1 MHTIRRILSFYL
13 ALMAVV
19 ALLVACAPVAHT
31 GSAPADAPAAS
42 AEEPV
47 TITIAAQSGHTGA
60 TAAKDKLADFEA
72 ATGIKVEFVEIP
84 EGELTQK
91 LLLEF
96 GGQTGRYDALMAPED
111 AFANYVINGY
121 LATLDEAGGAPE
133 DVDDFI
139 PRFLDRIRYDVS
151 TETLYTGDLYGL
163 PLNGDVNVLYY
174 NTELFEAAGL
184 DPDTPPATWE
194 EFREVA
200 KALTKDG
207 VYGTAWLGVQGDA
220 STWAWAT
227 YLFSFGGEYFD
238 ADDRPVFNSEQG
250 VAALQYIVDLIHTD
264 QVMPPSVPSWDYDQ
278 INAGF
283 PQGQVAMVVNWPYML
298 GLANDATQSQV
309 VDKVK
314 IALAPMGET
323 YGVPSGGWKWLI
335 AKDSQHKAEALEFI
349 TYMTSQEFQLYMT
362 ETYNQLPT
370 RNSVYEEMKVRKPDY
385 TWQVWQDAF
394 SQAARFMPVQYPEW
408 PQISSIISLAL
419 QQAQLQEKTPQEALD
434 EAAAAVEAL
443 MQEAGYYE

>member
-1 MHTIRRILSFYL
+1 
-13 ALMAVV
+13 
-19 ALLVACAPVAHT
+19 
-31 GSAPADAPAAS
+31 
-42 AEEPV
+42 
-47 TITIAAQSGHTGA
+47 
-60 TAAKDKLADFEA
+60 
-72 ATGIKVEFVEIP
+72 
-84 EGELTQK
+84 
-91 LLLEF
+91 
-96 GGQTGRYDALMAPED
+96 MAPED

-121 LATLDEAGGAPE
+121 LATLDEAGGAPA

-139 PRFLDRIRYDVS
+139 PRFLDRIRYDAS
-151 TETLYTGDLYGL
+151 TETLYEGDFYGL

-194 EFREVA
+194 EFRA
-200 KALTKDG
+200 YAQALTADG

-238 ADDRPVFNSEQG
+238 ADDRPLFNSEQG

-335 AKDSQHKAEALEFI
+335 AKDSEHKAAALEFI

-394 SQAARFMPVQYPEW
+394 SQSARFMPVQYPEW